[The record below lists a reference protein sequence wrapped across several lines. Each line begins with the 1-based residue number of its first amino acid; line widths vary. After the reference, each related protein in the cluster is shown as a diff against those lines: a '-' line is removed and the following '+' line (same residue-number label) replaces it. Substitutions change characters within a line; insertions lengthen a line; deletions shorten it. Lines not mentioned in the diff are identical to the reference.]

1 MKKQKQIQPSNP
13 FDLLSEE
20 LVFIILD
27 LIAQNPTDVKSF
39 SLSCKWFYHIE
50 SKHRRTLSPLRSEYL
65 PRVLTRYPNTS
76 HLDLTFCPRVTDNA
90 LRTIADLCGPTL
102 RSLDLSR
109 SGAFSAV
116 GLLSVAVKCVNLVD
130 IDLSNATE
138 MRDAAAAVV
147 AEARNLERLR
157 LGRCKLLTDMG
168 IGCIAVGCRKL
179 SLVSLKWCVGVGD
192 LGVGLLAVKCKEIRS
207 LDLSYLPI
215 TGKCLHDVLK
225 LQHLEELL
233 LEGCFGIDDDG
244 LSSLRHELK
253 SLKKLDVS
261 SCQNLTHRGLTSLL
275 SGAKCLRQLVLAHG
289 SSVISSDFA
298 NCVEKISTLQSI
310 ALNGCSITPDGL
322 QAIGISCNALKE
334 LSLSKCLGVTDE
346 GLSSILIKRK
356 DLRKLDVTCCRK
368 LTGVSIAQIA
378 NSCPSLISLKME
390 SCSLVPREAFVLI
403 GQKCRFLEELD
414 LTDNEID
421 DEGLKSISS
430 CLNLS
435 SLKVGICLNITDKG
449 LSYIGMACSNLCE
462 LDLYRSV
469 GITDVGVSSVARGCS
484 KLEAIN
490 MSYCRDVTDMS
501 LVRLSKCPRLKTLEC
516 RGCPL
521 VTSLGMAA
529 IAVGCKGLAK
539 LDLKKCQNI
548 DDSTMIT
555 LSHFSHCLKQIS
567 VSETGVTEVGLMSLG
582 NIGCLENIAVVQSG
596 GFTPGGLAASLM
608 AFPALRKLKLHSSF
622 KALLPP
628 TIFLHLEARGS
639 VFLWKDPSPQAELDP
654 KYWKLQLEEDY
665 YGER

>member
-1 MKKQKQIQPSNP
+1 MKKQKQIQPFNP

-27 LIAQNPTDVKSF
+27 LIAQNPVDLKSF
-39 SLSCKWFYHIE
+39 SLTCKWFYHVE
-50 SKHRRTLSPLRSEYL
+50 SKNRRTLKPLRSEFL
-65 PRVLTRYPNTS
+65 PRVLTRYPNSS

-90 LRTIADLCGPTL
+90 LRAIADFCGPAL

-109 SGAFSAV
+109 SGAFSAA
-116 GLLSVAVKCVNLVD
+116 GLLSVAVKCVNLVE

-179 SLVSLKWCVGVGD
+179 SLVGLKWCVGVGD
-192 LGVGLLAVKCKEIRS
+192 LGAGLLALKCKGLRS

-215 TGKCLHDVLK
+215 TGKCLDDILK

-233 LEGCFGIDDDG
+233 LEGCFGIDDDS
-244 LSSLRHELK
+244 LSSLRHEHECK

-275 SGAKCLRQLVLAHG
+275 SAAGCLQQLVLAHG
-289 SSVISSDFA
+289 SSSI
-298 NCVEKISTLQSI
+298 TLD
-310 ALNGCSITPDGL
+310 GCSITSDGL
-322 QAIGISCNALKE
+322 KAIGILCKALKE

-346 GLSSILIKRK
+346 DLSSLVMKQK
-356 DLRKLDVTCCRK
+356 GLRKLDITCCRK

-390 SCSLVPREAFVLI
+390 SCSLVPRDAFVLI
-403 GQKCRFLEELD
+403 GQKCRFLKKLD

-421 DEGLKSISS
+421 EEGLKSISG
-430 CLNLS
+430 CLSLS

-449 LSYIGMACSNLCE
+449 LSYVGTACSDLRE
-462 LDLYRSV
+462 LDLYRSA
-469 GITDVGVSSVARGCS
+469 GITDVGVSSIARGCS
-484 KLEAIN
+484 NLETIN
-490 MSYCRDVTDMS
+490 ISYCKDITDKS
-501 LVRLSKCPRLKTLEC
+501 LVSLSKCSRLNTLEC

-521 VTSLGMAA
+521 VTSMGVAA
-529 IAVGCKGLAK
+529 VAVGCKRLAK
-539 LDLKKCQNI
+539 LDVKKCQNI
-548 DDSTMIT
+548 NDSAMLT
-555 LSHFSHCLKQIS
+555 LAHFSPCLKQIS
-567 VSETGVTEVGLMSLG
+567 VSETGVTDVGLMSLG
-582 NIGCLENIAVVQSG
+582 NIGCLQNVAVVQSSG
-596 GFTPGGLAASLM
+596 LTPSGLTASLL
-608 AFPALRKLKLHSSF
+608 ALGALRKLKLHSSF
-622 KALLPP
+622 KTLLPLQL
-628 TIFLHLEARGS
+628 IYHMEARGCA
-639 VFLWKDPSPQAELDP
+639 FLWKDQTPQEELDP
-654 KYWKLQLEEDY
+654 KYWKLQLEDY
-665 YGER
+665 APLE